1 MKGTRYKISPTGGG
15 DRPWQLIRIRPN
27 GEQAVAVKDMDEDE
41 ATTVLAAIEDA
52 MTVEVAA

>member
-1 MKGTRYKISPTGGG
+1 MKGTRYKISPTGDG